1 MNIVSY
7 GKVAGIIDH
16 RKITEETQQKN
27 SVYEIL
33 VEWENQFEN
42 QTQEQEEQY
51 SWRPFTQIYKDVPQ
65 MVQEY
70 FSLKKLSLESI
81 LKEEVEAREKHRN

>member
-16 RKITEETQQKN
+16 RKIAEETQPKS

-33 VEWENQFEN
+33 VEWDNQFEN
-42 QTQEQEEQY
+42 QTQE
-51 SWRPFTQIYKDVPQ
+51 
-65 MVQEY
+65 
-70 FSLKKLSLESI
+70 
-81 LKEEVEAREKHRN
+81 

>member
-16 RKITEETQQKN
+16 RKSTEEGQQRA

-33 VEWENQFEN
+33 VEWDNQFEN
-42 QTQEQEEQY
+42 
-51 SWRPFTQIYKDVPQ
+51 
-65 MVQEY
+65 
-70 FSLKKLSLESI
+70 
-81 LKEEVEAREKHRN
+81 